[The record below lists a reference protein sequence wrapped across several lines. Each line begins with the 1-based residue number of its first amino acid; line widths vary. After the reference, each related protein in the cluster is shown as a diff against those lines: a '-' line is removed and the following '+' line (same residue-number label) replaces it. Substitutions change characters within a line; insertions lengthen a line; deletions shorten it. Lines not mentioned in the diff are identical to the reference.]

1 MHEFIAHYSYLVLLA
16 KKVVDLV
23 YSVVV
28 DLGENWLAMFFFNHR
43 WFQNNQLFQE
53 IKGWSLLMH
62 HEFTAHYTHTVPC
75 MSQNK

>member
-28 DLGENWLAMFFFNHR
+28 DLGESGFCF
-43 WFQNNQLFQE
+43 
-53 IKGWSLLMH
+53 SLTISAP
-62 HEFTAHYTHTVPC
+62 E
-75 MSQNK
+75 